1 MRVCSP
7 LEKRGSMQ
15 TVKIRVTDKRNE
27 NETLVETRFV
37 EVETDRR
44 LTGAIAR
51 RVLRREFRELGQ
63 IVTVIPF
70 ENGWTASRTLRPTDH
85 CDYHFVWRHYSL
97 VPT

>member
-1 MRVCSP
+1 
-7 LEKRGSMQ
+7 MQ

-27 NETLVETRFV
+27 SETLVETRFV

-51 RVLRREFRELGQ
+51 RVLRREFPELGEMV
-63 IVTVIPF
+63 IVSRKD
-70 ENGWTASRTLRPTDH
+70 NGWTAMRTLRPTEH

-97 VPT
+97 MPA